1 MLILGF
7 LLKSWPFSFSKY
19 VGRLKRKMGKG
30 RVVCF
35 LCVPYSGS
43 GPREVIIIS
52 LVDMEM
58 IITSLGHRA
67 EDQRLPN

>member
-19 VGRLKRKMGKG
+19 VGGLKRKMGMG

-43 GPREVIIIS
+43 GPSPVCSKCVYRGCGP
-52 LVDMEM
+52 L
-58 IITSLGHRA
+58 LG
-67 EDQRLPN
+67 